1 MQPPVTPCRC
11 PEPTE
16 LQNLLDGRLVETAQM
31 SLEQHLEN
39 CPACQQQLEHL
50 AVSESCVCELV
61 KHIDQAGPSSDSAY
75 WPALKELQGSLGE
88 TLVPGKNSTP
98 RSGNSRGELSLDFL
112 EGAEDPAYL
121 GRLGHFEVARVV
133 GNGGMGIVLE
143 AYDSHLHRTVAV
155 KVLAPD
161 LADDEVAR
169 QRFCREARAAAAIT
183 HEHVVAVHQVE
194 RTSEAKLPYLVMQF
208 IQGETLEKKLAR
220 EGKLPLP
227 TILRIGMQTAAGLA
241 AAHSEGLIHRD
252 VKPGN
257 ILLEQTTGR
266 VKLTDFGLARCIE
279 DMKITRTGFVTG
291 TPLYMAPEQAL
302 GEEIDER
309 ADLFSL
315 GAVLYEMCVGEPPFT
330 GNTPLAVLKQITD
343 TPARSVRAA
352 NPEIPAWLSDL
363 IQRLLA
369 KKPDQRPISA
379 SVVAEMLADRLSVF
393 EPVSPL
399 QVPAV
404 HTSGAC
410 QTAQRQQKRMRM
422 LFLVLGTLLGGALM
436 LAAMLPFLGRM
447 QTQPAVVPSGP
458 AAVAT
463 LVGNSGPVWT
473 LAFSPDGQSLMMG
486 IDDGTVKFW
495 NVDSAQLRSTIKV
508 HNGPVWASALSASG
522 KYFATGHGDGKVHIY
537 DTATESLVHSFAADG
552 AVRSVAFAPKG
563 SLLAVG
569 TRSGKVAIWDA
580 ERAEKVLE
588 MPGHEGEVVSVAFS
602 PDGLTLGSASGDKT
616 GRLWN
621 IDTGRERARL
631 EGHNGGV
638 YSIAFSSDGK
648 RVATGGW
655 DHTVRLWETSSG
667 SPQGVLQ
674 GNESDVWSV
683 AFSPKAPIIA
693 AVGEDRVV
701 RLWNY
706 ETLKPLPQRVGH
718 TGTLYTSTF
727 SSRGQLA
734 TAGRDGTARI
744 WNVSLEE

>member
-1 MQPPVTPCRC
+1 
-11 PEPTE
+11 
-16 LQNLLDGRLVETAQM
+16 LQNLLDGRLAETAQM
-31 SLEQHLEN
+31 SLEQHLEH
-39 CPACQQQLEHL
+39 CPECQQHLEHL

-61 KHIDQAGPSSDSAY
+61 KHIDQAGPASGSAY

-88 TLVPGKNSTP
+88 TLVPGRNTTP
-98 RSGNSRGELSLDFL
+98 RSSASRGDVALDFL
-112 EGAEDPAYL
+112 EPAEDPAYL

-133 GNGGMGIVLE
+133 GHGGMGIVLE

-155 KVLAPD
+155 KVLDPE

-183 HEHVVAVHQVE
+183 HEHVVSVHQVE
-194 RTSEAKLPYLVMQF
+194 RSSASNLPFLVMQF

-220 EGKLPLP
+220 EGRLSLPAV
-227 TILRIGMQTAAGLA
+227 LRIGMQTAAGLA

-279 DMKITRTGFVTG
+279 DVKITRTGFVTG

-309 ADLFSL
+309 ADLFSF

-343 TPARSVRAA
+343 TPAKSVRVV
-352 NPEIPAWLSDL
+352 NPEIPNWLSDL
-363 IQRLLA
+363 IQKLLA

-379 SVVAEMLADRLSVF
+379 SVVAEMLAERLSVF

-410 QTAQRQQKRMRM
+410 QTAQRQQKRMRII
-422 LFLVLGTLLGGALM
+422 FLVMGALLGGALA
-436 LAAMLPFLGRM
+436 LTAMLPFLGQRP
-447 QTQPAVVPSGP
+447 TAKSTVPTGP

-463 LVGNSGPVWT
+463 LAGNSGPVWSV
-473 LAFSPDGQSLMMG
+473 AFAPDGQTLLMG
-486 IDDGTVKFW
+486 IDDGTVKLW
-495 NVDSAQLRSTIKV
+495 NVDSAKLQSTIKV
-508 HNGPVWASALSASG
+508 HNGPVWATTISSSG
-522 KYFATGHGDGKVHIY
+522 KYFATGHGDGKVHVY
-537 DTATESLVHSFAADG
+537 DAASETLLQSFNADG
-552 AVRSVAFAPKG
+552 AVRSLAFSPKG
-563 SLLAVG
+563 SSLAIG
-569 TRSGKVAIWDA
+569 TRSGKVSIWDA
-580 ERAEKVLE
+580 ERAEKILDVA
-588 MPGHEGEVVSVAFS
+588 GHEGEVVSVAFS
-602 PDGLTLGSASGDKT
+602 PDGTILGSASGDKT

-621 IDTGRERARL
+621 VDNGRERARL

-638 YSIAFSSDGK
+638 YSIAFSADSQT
-648 RVATGGW
+648 VATGGW
-655 DHTVRLWETSSG
+655 DHAVRMWETSSG
-667 SPQGVLQ
+667 SPLGVLE

-683 AFSPKAPIIA
+683 AFSPSAPILA
-693 AVGEDRVV
+693 AAGEDRVV

-706 ETLKPLPQRVGH
+706 ETKSRLPQRVGH
-718 TGTLYTSTF
+718 TGTLYTTTF

-734 TAGRDGTARI
+734 TAGRDGTVRI
-744 WNVSLEE
+744 WNVDLKE